1 MISRLFARMVDVI
14 EAHAWFVLALWAAAA
29 VGLTIVAPSLNEVG
43 STDTADFLPPDAP
56 SQQADRVLAE
66 LFPDDPSRE
75 SSIVVFAR
83 DGGLTEGDEAY
94 IASVTSAVTT
104 GPLAEDVVGVQSTAS
119 SPELAAFLR
128 SPDGEAELMIASMKH
143 APFSTSGTAAV
154 ERLRDH
160 LHDTAPEGLTHHVT
174 GIGGLAADQA
184 EGIIES
190 FDRTAIATVLLV
202 LVILFIIYRSAVAAL
217 IPLLTIG
224 LAFGVS
230 NGLVSYVAQ
239 AGLKVNTM
247 VGTFMV
253 VMVFGAGTDYCL
265 FLTSRYREDLH
276 AGDSITTTVKRT
288 TIVIGAVIAASA
300 ATVIVGFSSMITA
313 EFGMFKTMGPA
324 IGIAIAVT
332 LAAGLT
338 LTPALLRI
346 TASKAFWP
354 RGLDEIRA
362 EPEAIPARWYRLA
375 EGIRRWPAYAL
386 LASVIV
392 LQLPVTGLA
401 WYSQSFNLVTDLPAG
416 DDSRQGFETVED
428 HYPGGVIS
436 PVYLVV
442 AADGPILEMERLAA
456 IDRLTDA
463 LRTQPGLGQVR
474 SITQPA
480 GAPLTPDNLSE
491 LTGGVTDPAALG
503 FDETTDLG
511 PLFDALNSPSGL
523 RITGEIIDAYPG
535 LVELLGLLL
544 GEDGNS
550 TRLIIALEGNPYDNT
565 ALDAFGRIDDATAAA
580 LAGTALTGA
589 QIHVGGPSSFYADM
603 RAISNNDFRIIVA
616 VILGAI
622 FVVLALLLRSLV
634 APFYLLATVVLSY
647 LATMGITV
655 AVFQGLF
662 GAEGITFWLA
672 PFLFV
677 ILVALGA
684 DYNIFIMSRIREE
697 ADAGYEVHEAVSRGL
712 TLTGRVITSAG
723 LILAGTFAALLIA
736 PLPNLQQ
743 IGFGVTVGILIDT
756 FLVRSVM
763 VPAATMLLGRWA
775 FWPFIPGADRAAL
788 AETRRPRHIGLA
800 GAATAALAVILA
812 AIIVGG
818 DTDEP
823 IGVVAA
829 AAAEDPDRVGV
840 PANGTTRTEPT
851 PTTTPATATPERA
864 DPTGEG
870 TVGASSA
877 PTTAT
882 TAVAT
887 SVTTAAP
894 APPTTSSPTPDGP
907 GARIAVPRDGEWR
920 YHATGAQQVGPSTSD
935 IDEPSRTMVAR
946 TGGSDD
952 APEVQVRIETA
963 SYTREDIRRYAAG
976 GVELLATT
984 FAAQGATFGGP
995 LDPPQLL
1002 ALTPL
1007 RVGATWS
1014 GRSTTDGMTI
1024 DATAVVTAER
1034 DVTVPAGTF
1043 HCWEIQIDA
1052 TISGDIE
1059 GEQHDTSC
1067 WVADLGLPVVIDQA
1081 MNGTYAGFDFV
1092 IDLHFELTATP

>member
-1 MISRLFARMVDVI
+1 MIARSFSKLVDVV
-14 EAHAWFVLALWAAAA
+14 EARARWVLALWALAA
-29 VGLTIVAPSLNEVG
+29 VALTLIAPSLNDVG
-43 STDTADFLPPDAP
+43 STDTADFLPADAP
-56 SQQADRVLAE
+56 SQQADRVLAR
-66 LFPDDPSRE
+66 LFPDDPTRE

-83 DGGLTEGDEAY
+83 DGGLTDADTAY
-94 IASVTSAVTT
+94 IAELTATLTS
-104 GPLAEDVVGVQSTAS
+104 GELAEDIIGVQSTAT

-128 SPDGEAELMIASMKH
+128 APDGEAELVIASMAD

-154 ERLRDH
+154 ERLREH
-160 LHDTAPEGLTHHVT
+160 LDSTAPEGLTHHVT

-184 EGIIES
+184 NGVVES
-190 FDRTAIATVLLV
+190 FDRTAIVTVLLV
-202 LVILFIIYRSAVAAL
+202 LIILFLIYRSAVAAL

-230 NGLVSYVAQ
+230 NGLVAYAAD

-265 FLTSRYREDLH
+265 FLTSRYREELH
-276 AGDSITTTVKRT
+276 AGDPVASTVKRT

-300 ATVIVGFSSMITA
+300 ATVIVGFSSMIA
-313 EFGMFKTMGPA
+313 ADFGIFKTMGPA

-338 LTPALLRI
+338 LTPALLRLAG
-346 TASKAFWP
+346 TKAFWP
-354 RGLDEIRA
+354 RTLEEIRA
-362 EPEAIPARWYRLA
+362 EPEPIPARWHRLA
-375 EGIRRWPAYAL
+375 GTIRRWPSHAL
-386 LASVIV
+386 LASIIV
-392 LQLPVTGLA
+392 LQIPAAGLG
-401 WYSQSFNLVTDLPAG
+401 WYAQSFNLVTDLPGGA
-416 DDSRQGFETVED
+416 DSRAGFETVED
-428 HYPGGVIS
+428 HYPGGIIS
-436 PVYLVV
+436 PVYL
-442 AADGPILEMERLAA
+442 AITADGPILENERLAA

-463 LRTQPGLGQVR
+463 LRSEPGLGQVR

-480 GAPLTPDNLSE
+480 GAPLTPDNLGE

-503 FDETTDLG
+503 FDQNTDLG
-511 PLFDALNSPSGL
+511 PLLNALNSPGGL
-523 RITGEIIDAYPG
+523 RITGDIIAQYPG
-535 LVELLGLLL
+535 LVDLLGLLL
-544 GEDGNS
+544 GNDGNT

-565 ALDAFGRIDDATAAA
+565 ALDAFERIDDATANA

-589 QIHVGGPSSFYADM
+589 EIHVGGPSSFYADM
-603 RAISNNDFRIIVA
+603 REISNNDFRIIVA

-634 APFYLLATVVLSY
+634 APFYLLASVVLSY
-647 LATMGITV
+647 AATMGITV
-655 AVFQGLF
+655 AVFQGLL

-697 ADAGYEVHEAVSRGL
+697 ADAGHEIHDAVTRGL

-775 FWPFIPGADRAAL
+775 FWPYIPGAEPAELAA
-788 AETRRPRHIGLA
+788 TRRPRHIGLA
-800 GAATAALAVILA
+800 GAATVALAIVLLA
-812 AIIVGG
+812 VVLAG

-823 IGVVAA
+823 IGVVAGGAAPATANASPASSTSQPATQA
-829 AAAEDPDRVGV
+829 AAAPMTTAP
-840 PANGTTRTEPT
+840 PAAAPTTEQTTTSPT
-851 PTTTPATATPERA
+851 SPAPSTPQGPAAPTSTTPATP
-864 DPTGEG
+864 G
-870 TVGASSA
+870 TRITA
-877 PTTAT
+877 PTQGSWT
-882 TAVAT
+882 
-887 SVTTAAP
+887 
-894 APPTTSSPTPDGP
+894 
-907 GARIAVPRDGEWR
+907 
-920 YHATGAQQVGPSTSD
+920 YHATGSQQIGVSSSN
-935 IDEPSRTMVAR
+935 IDEQSSTTVTR
-946 TGGSDD
+946 TGGTDD
-952 APEVQVRIETA
+952 APELRVRTETS
-963 SYTREDIRRYAAG
+963 SYTRDDTRRHTPA

-984 FAAQGATFGGP
+984 FSAQGATFGGP

-1002 ALTPL
+1002 AKTPL
-1007 RVGATWS
+1007 QVGATWS
-1014 GRSTTDGMTI
+1014 GRSTADGMTI
-1024 DATAVVTAER
+1024 DATARITRER

-1052 TISGDIE
+1052 TITGDIQ

-1067 WVADLGLPVVIDQA
+1067 WVPDLGLPVITDQKI
-1081 MNGTYAGFDFV
+1081 NGTYSGINFR

>member
-1 MISRLFARMVDVI
+1 VIARSFSRLIDAV
-14 EAHAWFVLALWAAAA
+14 EAHARWVLALWLLAA
-29 VGLTIVAPSLNEVG
+29 VALTLIAPSLNDVG
-43 STDTADFLPPDAP
+43 STDTADFLPADAP
-56 SQQADRVLAE
+56 SQQADRVLAR
-66 LFPDDPSRE
+66 LFPDDPTRE

-83 DGGLTEGDEAY
+83 DGGLTDADEAY
-94 IASVTSAVTT
+94 IGELTATLTT
-104 GPLAEDVVGVQSTAS
+104 GELGQDITDVQSTAT

-128 SPDGEAELMIASMKH
+128 APDGEAELLVASMAD

-160 LHDTAPEGLTHHVT
+160 LEETAPDGLTHHVT

-184 EGIIES
+184 NGVIES
-190 FDRTAIATVLLV
+190 FDRTAIVTVLLV
-202 LVILFIIYRSAVAAL
+202 LVILFAIYRSAVAAL

-230 NGLVSYVAQ
+230 NGLVAYTAQ

-265 FLTSRYREDLH
+265 FLTSRYREELH
-276 AGDSITTTVKRT
+276 AGDPVAATVKRT
-288 TIVIGAVIAASA
+288 TLIIGAVIAASA
-300 ATVIVGFSSMITA
+300 ATVIVGFSSMISA
-313 EFGMFKTMGPA
+313 DFGIFKTMGPA

-332 LAAGLT
+332 LVAGLT
-338 LTPALLRI
+338 LTPALLRLAG
-346 TASKAFWP
+346 TRAFWP
-354 RGLDEIRA
+354 RTLEEIRA
-362 EPEAIPARWYRLA
+362 EPEAIPERWHRLA
-375 EGIRRWPAYAL
+375 DTIRRWPSHAL
-386 LASVIV
+386 LGSIIV
-392 LQLPVTGLA
+392 LQIPAAGLG

-416 DDSRQGFETVED
+416 DDSRAGFETVED

-436 PVYLVV
+436 PVYL
-442 AADGPILEMERLAA
+442 AITANGPILDGERLAA

-463 LRTQPGLGQVR
+463 LRTEPGLGQVR

-480 GAPLTPDNLSE
+480 GEPLTTDNLAE
-491 LTGGVTDPAALG
+491 LTGGITDPAALG
-503 FDETTDLG
+503 FDQNTDLG
-511 PLFDALNSPSGL
+511 PLMAALDSPGGL
-523 RITGEIIDAYPG
+523 RITGEIIDQYPG
-535 LVELLGLLL
+535 LVDLLGLLL
-544 GEDGNS
+544 GNDGNT

-565 ALDAFGRIDDATAAA
+565 ALDAFERIDEATADA

-589 QIHVGGPSSFYADM
+589 EIHVGGPSSFYADM
-603 RAISNNDFRIIVA
+603 REISNADFRIIVA

-634 APFYLLATVVLSY
+634 APFYLLASVVLSY
-647 LATMGITV
+647 AATMGITV

-697 ADAGYEVHEAVSRGL
+697 ADAGHEIHDAVSRGL

-756 FLVRSVM
+756 FLVRSIM

-775 FWPFIPGADRAAL
+775 FWPFIPGATPAQLAA
-788 AETRRPRHIGLA
+788 TRRPRHIGLA
-800 GAATAALAVILA
+800 GAATAALAVALLA
-812 AIIVGG
+812 TVLAG

-829 AAAEDPDRVGV
+829 GATATGDPSTVQAATQAAA
-840 PANGTTRTEPT
+840 A
-851 PTTTPATATPERA
+851 PTTTSPAPPDA
-864 DPTGEG
+864 
-870 TVGASSA
+870 
-877 PTTAT
+877 AT
-882 TAVAT
+882 TAPGAPETTTPPPSPTTSAT
-887 SVTTAAP
+887 TPAPEPEPAAPSGPGTRIAAP
-894 APPTTSSPTPDGP
+894 AEGTW
-907 GARIAVPRDGEWR
+907 AF
-920 YHATGAQQVGPSTSD
+920 HATGSQQIGVSTSN
-935 IDEPSRTMVAR
+935 IDEQSPTTVTR
-946 TGGSDD
+946 TGGTDD
-952 APEVQVRIETA
+952 APELRVRTETS
-963 SYTREDIRRYAAG
+963 SYTRDDTRRHTAA

-984 FAAQGATFGGP
+984 FSAQGATFGGP

-1002 ALTPL
+1002 AKTPL
-1007 RVGATWS
+1007 QVGATWS
-1014 GRSTTDGMTI
+1014 GRSSTDGMTI
-1024 DATAVVTAER
+1024 DATARITRER

-1052 TISGDIE
+1052 TITGDID

-1067 WVADLGLPVVIDQA
+1067 WVPDLGLPVITDQK
-1081 MNGTYAGFDFV
+1081 MNGTYSGIDFR